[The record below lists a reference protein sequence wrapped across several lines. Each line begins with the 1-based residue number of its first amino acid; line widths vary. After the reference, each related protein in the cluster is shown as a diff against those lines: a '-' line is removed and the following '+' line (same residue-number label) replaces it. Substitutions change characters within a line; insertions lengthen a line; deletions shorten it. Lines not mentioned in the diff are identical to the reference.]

1 VAGARHAAMAEKLRL
16 LGVDPQGLHAA
27 DIRGSWTV
35 RAPIAGNL
43 HHISVTMGQ
52 YIAPGQPVLTI
63 TDNSALHIDLTV
75 FEQDI
80 SKVHLGQRV
89 TFSIANDPHGTHNAE
104 IFGVNQAF
112 EQGQQAILV
121 HAHMDNTEDRLLPG
135 MFIDA
140 RIQVAEDSTLC
151 VPDAAVMSNGNDHYI
166 YVEHEPNT
174 YMQVQVITGATDQ
187 GYTGIRPLAELQPDA
202 KVVVNGA
209 YYLLSQLT
217 KGSGEHAH

>member
-1 VAGARHAAMAEKLRL
+1 
-16 LGVDPQGLHAA
+16 
-27 DIRGSWTV
+27 
-35 RAPIAGNL
+35 
-43 HHISVTMGQ
+43 MGQ
-52 YIAPGQPVLTI
+52 YIGPGQPVLAI

-80 SKVHLGQRV
+80 SKVHTGQKV
-89 TFSIANDPHGTHNAE
+89 TFSIANDPHGTHDAE

-112 EQGQQAILV
+112 EHGQQAIVV
-121 HAHMDNTEDRLLPG
+121 HARMDNTEDRLLPG

-151 VPDAAVMSNGNDHYI
+151 VPTPAIMSNGDDHYI

-174 YMQVQVITGATDQ
+174 FLQVQVRTGATDQ
-187 GYTGIRPLAELQPDA
+187 GYTAIRPLAELRPDA